1 VRPRREGAAAS
12 RFTVPN
18 APQGAMIDYYLRSE
32 LKPSEEQKKQRQ
44 TPVKISV
51 TDSHGDTVTTAYGP
65 SKQGFNR
72 HVWNLR
78 YEAPERLTFEK
89 LQEEEEEENPFRTM
103 VGPRVVPGTYT
114 VAVTVAG
121 KTETRAVTVEPDPRI
136 PAAAAA
142 FVAQTRAG
150 LELRN
155 AVSAL
160 HVALNRMSGLQDQ
173 LQHLRQTLRGS
184 GVGAA
189 DSVEYR
195 PVLQQADAL
204 GRKLKEL
211 KDSLYNSDVQRDAP
225 EDDIHYLTRFGERLE
240 RMSFGL
246 SQAYAQPPSEV
257 VAAELQRLKGEL
269 DGHLAKFNALLR
281 TDVVAFNRIAVEH
294 HAPTLV
300 GGDPV
305 QMRAVAV
312 D

>member
-1 VRPRREGAAAS
+1 
-12 RFTVPN
+12 
-18 APQGAMIDYYLRSE
+18 
-32 LKPSEEQKKQRQ
+32 
-44 TPVKISV
+44 
-51 TDSHGDTVTTAYGP
+51 
-65 SKQGFNR
+65 
-72 HVWNLR
+72 
-78 YEAPERLTFEK
+78 
-89 LQEEEEEENPFRTM
+89 M